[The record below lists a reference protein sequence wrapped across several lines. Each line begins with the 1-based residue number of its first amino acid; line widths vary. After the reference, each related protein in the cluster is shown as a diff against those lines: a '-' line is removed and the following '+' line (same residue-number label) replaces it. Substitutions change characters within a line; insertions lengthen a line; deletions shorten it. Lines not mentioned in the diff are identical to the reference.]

1 MPTVRQIAQEAGVS
15 AATVS
20 RVLNQHPKVSQATR
34 DRVLQVAVPQG
45 DAGAPVQPRQATRA
59 LALMYTGEATLGSP
73 FDAIMLAGISNVTEE
88 AGFDVLMLNSRTS
101 RLQGESHLQMLRR
114 KGIKG
119 VLVRTNERTKG
130 ICRDIA
136 RERFPMVV
144 IGERFSEDDGVRFVY
159 SDSRHASREAIRHLI
174 EQGHS
179 RIAVIMN
186 VVDDTDHLDRVD
198 GWRQAHADHGLQVDD
213 RLILR
218 APARREGGVQAMKR
232 LAAMPEMPTA
242 VYIIDPLSALG
253 VMNQALAMGIR
264 VPDQLAVVGFDDGE
278 YRYSVFPQMTAVCQN
293 TFDIGRESAAYL
305 LQVLNGTVEGVQRGR
320 ALPSWFEVHD
330 SSCAI
335 ETERLVGGPA

>member
-1 MPTVRQIAQEAGVS
+1 MPTVRQIAEEAGVS

-20 RVLNQHPKVSQATR
+20 RVLNRHPKVSPETR
-34 DRVLQVAVPQG
+34 ERVLQVAVPQREG
-45 DAGAPVQPRQATRA
+45 MTTHQLKPATRA
-59 LALMYTGEATLGSP
+59 LALMYTGEATVGSP
-73 FDAIMLAGISNVTEE
+73 FDAIMLAGVSNVTEE
-88 AGFDVLMLNSRTS
+88 AGFDVLMLNSRAS
-101 RLQGESHLQMLRR
+101 RLQGETHLQMLRR

-119 VLVRTNERTKG
+119 VLVRTNERTKS
-130 ICRDIA
+130 ICTEIA

-144 IGERFSEDDGVRFVY
+144 IGERFAEEDGVRFVY
-159 SDSRHASREAIRHLI
+159 SDSRHASREAISHLI

-186 VVDDTDHLDRVD
+186 VVDDTDHLDRVE
-198 GWRQAHADHGLQVDD
+198 GWRQAHADHGLQIDD

-218 APARREGGVQAMKR
+218 APARREGGVQVMKR

-242 VYIIDPLSALG
+242 VYVIDPLSAIG

-278 YRYSVFPQMTAVCQN
+278 YRYGVYPQMTAVCQN
-293 TFDIGRESAAYL
+293 TFDIGREAAAYL
-305 LQVLNGTVEGVQRGR
+305 LQVINGTVDGVARGR

-330 SSCAI
+330 SSCTIDGDRAPG
-335 ETERLVGGPA
+335 RPA